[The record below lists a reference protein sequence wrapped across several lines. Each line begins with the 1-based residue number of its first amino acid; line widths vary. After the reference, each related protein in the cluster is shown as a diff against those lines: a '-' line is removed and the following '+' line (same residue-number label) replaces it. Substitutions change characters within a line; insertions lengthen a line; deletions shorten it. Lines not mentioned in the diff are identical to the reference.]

1 MLEWRIDEGYAPYPE
16 TLAAMEAR
24 VAAIRAGEAGPLV

>member
-1 MLEWRIDEGYAPYPE
+1 MSFPEWTVLPGLAPYAE

-24 VAAIRAGEAGPLV
+24 VAAISAG